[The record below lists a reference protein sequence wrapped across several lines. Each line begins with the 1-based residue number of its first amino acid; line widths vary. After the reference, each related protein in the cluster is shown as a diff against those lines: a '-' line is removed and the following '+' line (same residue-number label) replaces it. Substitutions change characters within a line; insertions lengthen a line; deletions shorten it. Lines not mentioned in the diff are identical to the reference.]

1 MIRAWRADASG
12 AAAVDPAEAVKLA
25 VAGTGTVWIDFD
37 CEEQPTLEQL
47 LAPLHVHPLAIEDMV
62 QQINRPKVD
71 NYGSYL
77 YVVMHSARWEQDD
90 KVTLREIDV
99 LVGERFIVTYHDG
112 TTRSIAAAHEVIPRR
127 PEILAKGPAEM
138 LHFLLDVLVDHYL
151 PIMDQLAD
159 EIDQLEHM
167 VFRAADRE
175 AHSRI
180 LRLKRGMAAL
190 RRIVGPERDTVLALT
205 RDEFRPIPA
214 EMRPYLRDV
223 FDRLARV
230 NDLLDSFR
238 DEVAG
243 LLELHVSVVS
253 NRLNQVIK
261 VLTVIATLG
270 LPLTVVTSY
279 YGMNFHFAAYE
290 WKYGELY
297 VLGLLV
303 ALVGVTWWIL
313 KRRRWL

>member
-12 AAAVDPAEAVKLA
+12 AATVDPAEAVKLA
-25 VAGTGTVWIDFD
+25 MADAGTVWIDFD
-37 CEEQPTLEQL
+37 CEEQATLEQL
-47 LAPLHVHPLAIEDMV
+47 LAPLQVHPLAIEDMV

-90 KVTLREIDV
+90 KVTLREIDI

-112 TTRSIAAAHEVIPRR
+112 TTRSVASAHEVLPRR

-159 EIDQLEHM
+159 EIDQLEHL

-190 RRIVGPERDTVLALT
+190 RRVVGPERDTVLALT

-214 EMRPYLRDV
+214 EVRPYLRDV

-230 NDLLDSFR
+230 NDLLDTLSN
-238 DEVAG
+238 ETMIAIAKG
-243 LLELHVSVVS
+243 L
-253 NRLNQVIK
+253 K
-261 VLTVIATLG
+261 
-270 LPLTVVTSY
+270 PL
-279 YGMNFHFAAYE
+279 
-290 WKYGELY
+290 
-297 VLGLLV
+297 
-303 ALVGVTWWIL
+303 
-313 KRRRWL
+313 R

>member
-12 AAAVDPAEAVKLA
+12 AATVDPAEAVKLA
-25 VAGTGTVWIDFD
+25 MADAGTVWIDFD
-37 CEEQPTLEQL
+37 CEEQATLEQL
-47 LAPLHVHPLAIEDMV
+47 LGPLQVHPLAIEDMV

-90 KVTLREIDV
+90 KVTLREIDI

-112 TTRSIAAAHEVIPRR
+112 TTRSVASAHEVLPRR

-159 EIDQLEHM
+159 EIDQLEHL

-190 RRIVGPERDTVLALT
+190 RRVVGPERDTVLALT

-214 EMRPYLRDV
+214 EVRPYLRDV

-279 YGMNFHFAAYE
+279 YGMNFHFAAYD

>member
-12 AAAVDPAEAVKLA
+12 AATVDPAEAVKLA
-25 VAGTGTVWIDFD
+25 MADAGTVWIDFD
-37 CEEQPTLEQL
+37 CEEQATLEQL
-47 LAPLHVHPLAIEDMV
+47 LAPLQVHPLAIEDMV

-77 YVVMHSARWEQDD
+77 YLVVHSARWEPND
-90 KVTLREIDV
+90 KATLREIDL
-99 LVGERFIVTYHDG
+99 LVGERFLVTYHDG
-112 TTRSIAAAHEVIPRR
+112 STRSIASAHELLVRR
-127 PEILAKGPAEM
+127 PELLAKGPAQM

-151 PIMDQLAD
+151 PIMDQLSE
-159 EIDQLEHM
+159 EIDQLEHL
-167 VFRAADRE
+167 VFRAADR
-175 AHSRI
+175 AVHPKI
-180 LRLKRGMAAL
+180 MRLKRGMAAL
-190 RRIVGPERDTVLALT
+190 RRIVGPERDTLLALT
-205 RDEFRPIPA
+205 RDEYRVIPP

-223 FDRLARV
+223 YDRLARFS
-230 NDLLDSFR
+230 DLLDSFR

-279 YGMNFHFAAYE
+279 YGMNFEFAEYH
-290 WKYGELY
+290 WKYGALY
-297 VLGLLV
+297 VLGLLFV
-303 ALVGVTWWIL
+303 LVGGTWWYL
-313 KRRRWL
+313 KRRRWI